1 MSAKSPSRRSPKK
14 TPRRGRRPKEGRPQ
28 EILAAAFEEF
38 AANGYA
44 AARIEDV
51 ARRGNIAKGTVYLYF
66 RDKEGLFRAVVRNM
80 IRPVF
85 EQLIPFVE
93 NFPGS
98 AEELLCELQAR
109 HYAHVVRNAKARAI
123 LRLLIAEGSKFP
135 QLSDIFYREIIQ
147 PGVTAL
153 RQVLEKGEASGEF
166 RKTKAR
172 DFPQILIAPGVLAVL
187 WILILGDRYR
197 LDLDSYMR
205 AHRDFVLQSVKKQV
219 NNLHSSDRRQK
230 GGNHS

>member
-1 MSAKSPSRRSPKK
+1 MSAKHPTRRRPQK
-14 TPRRGRRPKEGRPQ
+14 TLRRGRKPKEGRPQ

-51 ARRGNIAKGTVYLYF
+51 AKRGGIAKGTIYLYF
-66 RDKEGLFRAVVRNM
+66 KDKEGLFRAVVRSM

-93 NFPGS
+93 NFSGS
-98 AEELLCELQAR
+98 AEALLRELQER
-109 HYAHVVRNAKARAI
+109 HYAHVVRNEKARAI
-123 LRLLIAEGSKFP
+123 LRLLIAEGGKFP
-135 QLSDIFYREIIQ
+135 QLSDIFYREIIE

-153 RQVLEKGEASGEF
+153 RQVLERGEASGEF
-166 RKTKAR
+166 RKTKVK
-172 DFPQILIAPGVLAVL
+172 DFPQILVAPGVLAVV
-187 WILILGDRYR
+187 WILILGARYR
-197 LDLDSYMR
+197 LDLDAYMS
-205 AHRDFVLQSVKKQV
+205 AHREFVLHSLKKQV
-219 NNLHSSDRRQK
+219 HGLASSDRRWK

>member
-1 MSAKSPSRRSPKK
+1 MGAKHPTRRSPQK
-14 TPRRGRRPKEGRPQ
+14 TLRRGRKPKEGRPQ

-51 ARRGNIAKGTVYLYF
+51 AKRGGIAKGTIYLYF
-66 RDKEGLFRAVVRNM
+66 KNKEGLFRAVVRSM

-93 NFPGS
+93 NFSGS
-98 AEELLCELQAR
+98 AEALLRELQER
-109 HYAHVVRNAKARAI
+109 HYAHVVRNEKARAI
-123 LRLLIAEGSKFP
+123 LRLLIAEGGKFP
-135 QLSDIFYREIIQ
+135 QLSDIFYREIIE

-153 RQVLEKGEASGEF
+153 RQVLERGEASGEF
-166 RKTKAR
+166 RKTKVK
-172 DFPQILIAPGVLAVL
+172 DFPQILVAPGVLAVV
-187 WILILGDRYR
+187 WILILGARYR
-197 LDLDSYMR
+197 LDLDAYMS
-205 AHRDFVLQSVKKQV
+205 AHREFVLHSLKKQV
-219 NNLHSSDRRQK
+219 HGLASSDRRWK